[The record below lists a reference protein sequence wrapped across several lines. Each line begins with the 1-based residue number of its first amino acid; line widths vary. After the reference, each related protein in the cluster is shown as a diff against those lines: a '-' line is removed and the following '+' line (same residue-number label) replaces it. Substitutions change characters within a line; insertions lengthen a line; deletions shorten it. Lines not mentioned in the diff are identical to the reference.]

1 MSISV
6 LGAEQ
11 QWMFFV
17 VRAAH
22 EAEEESKLDDDM
34 AINETESDRPNGV
47 HA

>member
-1 MSISV
+1 MDMCNVSGSV
-6 LGAEQ
+6 KSS
-11 QWMFFV
+11 
-17 VRAAH
+17 VRDAH

>member
-1 MSISV
+1 MKSRVVANSPAY
-6 LGAEQ
+6 LAP
-11 QWMFFV
+11 